1 MPLINKIYAA
11 TQSGALTQ
19 PFTVEQLK
27 TWMTSAAVVKDDGSK
42 YARAS
47 IDAILS
53 NSDVANRPTTNRN
66 TKVLLAKVNAN
77 GKKEYR
83 F

>member
-1 MPLINKIYAA
+1 MSLIDQIFEA

-19 PFTVEQLK
+19 PFTVEQMKVWLVSK
-27 TWMTSAAVVKDDGSK
+27 AIVKGDGSK
-42 YARAS
+42 YAEAS

-53 NSDVANRPTTNRN
+53 NSDVKNSPTTNKNR
-66 TKVLLAKVNAN
+66 KVLLSGINEHGNKV
-77 GKKEYR
+77 YR